1 MTKTVQEKFNLV
13 VWDTPIDDK
22 PFFLK
27 WPVMT
32 LRLLIAVGRD
42 VQDGFLSLRA
52 TSLVY
57 TTLLSLAPLL
67 AISFAVLKGFGVHN
81 QTEPFLK
88 EFLSPLGPQGDEIAV
103 RVVEFVDNIQ
113 VGVLGVVGVGLLILS
128 VLSLMQKIEG
138 AFNQIWNVRDT
149 RSFILRVRDYLG
161 ALMIGPLFLF
171 LSVGLTA
178 SLQHA
183 EVLQR
188 WLEFDIVSL
197 AFDKTVMVIPYLLFA
212 LAFTAL
218 YMFMP
223 NTRVRFVPALV
234 AGVVTG
240 VMWKG
245 LGWLFGF
252 FVAGSAS
259 YAAIYSAFAAIIL
272 LIFWLYIGW
281 LAVLA
286 GASLSYYLQYPSNQ
300 RLSRGI
306 RHLSLRV
313 KEKLALLL
321 IAEIG
326 RVFYKKEEPLTALNL
341 SRRLRIPV
349 MAVDDVLEDLV
360 KSGILALTGKAQ
372 QQVIPGRPFDATSIH
387 DMFRLL
393 KAEDE
398 EGSVHFSQLKP
409 SETTDRILELSDRA
423 ARVVLGN
430 ITLKQL
436 ALGEVNA

>member
-1 MTKTVQEKFNLV
+1 MTKTLQEKINLA
-13 VWDTPIDDK
+13 VWDTPVDDK

-27 WPVMT
+27 WPVRA
-32 LRLLIAVGRD
+32 LRLFMAVGRD
-42 VQDGFLSLRA
+42 LQDGFLSLRA

-81 QTEPFLK
+81 QTEPFLR
-88 EFLSPLGPQGDEIAV
+88 EFLSPLGPQGDVIAV

-113 VGVLGVVGVGLLILS
+113 VGVLGVVGVGLLIFS
-128 VLSLMQKIEG
+128 VLSLMQKIER
-138 AFNQIWNVRDT
+138 AFNQIWNVRGT
-149 RSFILRVRDYLG
+149 RSFIMRVRDYLG
-161 ALMIGPLFLF
+161 ALMIGPLFMF
-171 LSVGLTA
+171 LSVGITA

-183 EVLQR
+183 EILQR
-188 WLEFDIVSL
+188 WLQFDIVSL
-197 AFDKTVMVIPYLLFA
+197 ALDKTVLVVPYVLFA
-212 LAFTAL
+212 LAFTSL

-223 NTRVRFVPALV
+223 NTRVRFVPAFV

-240 VMWKG
+240 VLWKG
-245 LGWLFGF
+245 LGWLFGV

-281 LAVLA
+281 LTVLA
-286 GASLSYYLQYPSNQ
+286 GASLAYYLQYPSNQ
-300 RLSRGI
+300 RLARGI

-321 IAEIG
+321 VAEIG
-326 RVFYKKEEPLTALNL
+326 RVFYAKGEPLTSLNL
-341 SRRLRIPV
+341 SRRLHIPV
-349 MAVDDVLEDLV
+349 MAVDDVLEGLV
-360 KSGILALTGKAQ
+360 RSGLLVLTGKTEQ
-372 QQVIPGRPFDATSIH
+372 QLIPGKPFDATSIH

-393 KAEDE
+393 MAADE
-398 EGSVHFSQLKP
+398 EGSVQFSQLKP
-409 SETTDRILELSDRA
+409 SETTDRIIELSDRA
-423 ARVVLGN
+423 SRVVLGN

-436 ALGEVNA
+436 ALGEVSA